1 MSARPFNAFLQA
13 EPALKPLLEQLGELN
28 YLQGLVRE
36 LVPRAVAAL
45 AQVGS
50 FREGTLVLTAKNGA
64 AAAKLKQ
71 VLPELEE
78 KLSQRL
84 SQPIELKV
92 NVGTIQW
99 DESPPT
105 SRKSKRTMS
114 PVALDSMRKLA
125 AELPASGLKQEV
137 VTLLNRQD
145 RRKIRDGD

>member
-36 LVPRAVAAL
+36 FLPRTVAAL

-50 FREGTLVLTAKNGA
+50 FRDGTLTLTAKNGA

-71 VLPELEE
+71 VLPDLEE

-84 SQPIELKV
+84 AQPVELKV
-92 NVGTIQW
+92 NVSTIPW
-99 DESPPT
+99 EESQRA
-105 SRKSKRTMS
+105 SRKEKRTMS
-114 PVALDSMRKLA
+114 PIALDSMRKLA
-125 AELPASGLKQEV
+125 AELPASGLKEEV

-145 RRKIRDGD
+145 RRRIRDGD